1 MSPKKTKTALFL
13 NPKEV
18 AQLKK
23 LATRL
28 DVSMSHLVR
37 EGVKL
42 VIKKYSKQ

>member
-13 NPKEV
+13 NPKETV
-18 AQLKK
+18 QLKK

-37 EGVKL
+37 EGIKL
-42 VIKKYSKQ
+42 VIQKYSKQ